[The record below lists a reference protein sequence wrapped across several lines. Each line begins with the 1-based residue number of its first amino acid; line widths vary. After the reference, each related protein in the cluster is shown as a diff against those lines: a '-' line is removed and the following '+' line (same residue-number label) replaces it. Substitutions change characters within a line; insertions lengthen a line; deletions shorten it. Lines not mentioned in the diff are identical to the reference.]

1 MKRYLII
8 ILTIFLTSSCIKS
21 SKSEI
26 EFSELYRQRLPNT
39 SKVIYYY
46 SYWGEFVTSSNFN
59 GYTILDSTINLTVDR
74 IQKIDGNSF
83 SYKDSNN
90 KKRTVTFFNE
100 ENYKTDT
107 DTLVIINHKNITTH
121 LKDKDP
127 LKFDSGL
134 GMTSSYF
141 FKGFIDKTD
150 SITFYGVKE
159 DFGRKLPEKISFTK
173 IGIFVDQTN
182 SIIQKFTLR
191 QTKIF
196 RIDNEI
202 KLGTETLEF
211 KPTDSLRISTVSD
224 YGYFKRIK

>member
-1 MKRYLII
+1 MKKYFII
-8 ILTIFLTSSCIKS
+8 ILTIFLTSSCFKS

-39 SKVIYYY
+39 SKVIYHY
-46 SYWGEFVTSSNFN
+46 SYWGKFVTSSNFN
-59 GYTILDSTINLTVDR
+59 GYTILDSTKNLTVDK
-74 IQKIDGNSF
+74 INKIDGDSF

-90 KKRTVTFFNE
+90 QKRTIVFFNE
-100 ENYKTDT
+100 ENYKTDK

-121 LKDKDP
+121 LKDDSP

-141 FKGFIDKTD
+141 FKGFIDKAD

-159 DFGRKLPEKISFTK
+159 DFGKKLPDRISYKK
-173 IGIFVDQTN
+173 IGIFVDQMN
-182 SIIQKFTLR
+182 NIIQKFTFS

-211 KPTDSLRISTVSD
+211 RPTDSLKISTVSD
-224 YGYFKRIK
+224 YGFFKRIK